1 MGIWISVWGH
11 IVNLNCDK
19 MSLKEQYWRYS
30 LVAIILLLGILIFF
44 QILPFFS
51 GILGAMT
58 IYILLRNQMM
68 YLTEKKRMKR
78 SIMAILCF
86 LIPLSIVVW
95 VFVNKLQAINLD
107 PHSLIAPVEHVA
119 ELIREKVGY
128 DLLSKGNIDT
138 ILAALPK
145 VGQFLMG
152 SISSF
157 TINVVVLLF
166 VLYFML
172 IGGRDMEEYVS
183 DILPFNKRNK
193 KNILHE
199 FNMIVKSNAIGIP
212 LLAVIQG
219 AVATLGYFI
228 FGAPSPVLWG
238 FLSCFATIIPIVGT
252 ALIWAPLALYMGMT
266 GHWGMAIGLA
276 VYALVV
282 ISNVDNLVR
291 FMLQKKMADT
301 HPLITIFGVV
311 IGLSLFGFMGVIFG
325 PLLLSIFVFCV
336 NIFKVEYLE
345 GEVRTRPKI
354 YKP

>member
-1 MGIWISVWGH
+1 
-11 IVNLNCDK
+11 

-58 IYILLRNQMM
+58 IYILLRNQML

-78 SIMAILCF
+78 SIMAILLLCETILCF

-145 VGQFLMG
+145 IGQFLMG

-183 DILPFNKRNK
+183 EILP
-193 KNILHE
+193 
-199 FNMIVKSNAIGIP
+199 
-212 LLAVIQG
+212 
-219 AVATLGYFI
+219 
-228 FGAPSPVLWG
+228 VLQ
-238 FLSCFATIIPIVGT
+238 PI
-252 ALIWAPLALYMGMT
+252 
-266 GHWGMAIGLA
+266 
-276 VYALVV
+276 
-282 ISNVDNLVR
+282 R
-291 FMLQKKMADT
+291 
-301 HPLITIFGVV
+301 
-311 IGLSLFGFMGVIFG
+311 
-325 PLLLSIFVFCV
+325 
-336 NIFKVEYLE
+336 
-345 GEVRTRPKI
+345 
-354 YKP
+354 

>member
-1 MGIWISVWGH
+1 MRRSWMAV
-11 IVNLNCDK
+11 
-19 MSLKEQYWRYS
+19 
-30 LVAIILLLGILIFF
+30 LLL
-44 QILPFFS
+44 
-51 GILGAMT
+51 MET
-58 IYILLRNQMM
+58 
-68 YLTEKKRMKR
+68 
-78 SIMAILCF
+78 ILCF
-86 LIPLSIVVW
+86 LVPLSLVVW

-119 ELIREKVGY
+119 DLIEQRVGY
-128 DLLSKGNIDT
+128 DVMSKENVDSLLSM
-138 ILAALPK
+138 LPK
-145 VGQFLMG
+145 IGQMLMG

-157 TINVVVLLF
+157 AINVVVLLF

-172 IGGRDMEEYVS
+172 IGGTRMEEYVS

-193 KNILHE
+193 RNILHE

-252 ALIWAPLALYMGMT
+252 ALIWAPLALYMEMT

>member
-1 MGIWISVWGH
+1 
-11 IVNLNCDK
+11 

-58 IYILLRNQMM
+58 IYILLRNQML

-78 SIMAILCF
+78 SIMAILLLCETILCF

-145 VGQFLMG
+145 IGQFLMG

-157 TINVVVLLF
+157 AINVVVLLF

-172 IGGRDMEEYVS
+172 IGGAKMEKYVYS
-183 DILPFNKRNK
+183 ILPFSDENK
-193 KNILHE
+193 KNVLNEI
-199 FNMIVKSNAIGIP
+199 NMIVTSNAIGIP
-212 LLAVIQG
+212 LLAIIQG
-219 AVATLGYFI
+219 LIALLGYWI
-228 FGAPSPVLWG
+228 FDVPSPFLFG
-238 FLSCFATIIPIVGT
+238 FLTCFATIIPVVGT
-252 ALIWAPLALYMGMT
+252 ALVWLPLALYMTLT
-266 GHWGMAIGLA
+266 GDWVNAAGLTA
-276 VYALVV
+276 YAL
-282 ISNVDNLVR
+282 IIITNVDNLIR
-291 FMLQKKMADT
+291 FILQKKMADT
-301 HPLITIFGVV
+301 HPLITIFGVI
-311 IGLSLFGFMGVIFG
+311 IGLSLFGFMGIIFG
-325 PLLLSIFVFCV
+325 PLLISIFILCF
-336 NIFKVEYLE
+336 NIFKEKYLDNA
-345 GEVRTRPKI
+345 R
-354 YKP
+354 

>member
-1 MGIWISVWGH
+1 
-11 IVNLNCDK
+11 

-58 IYILLRNQMM
+58 IYILLRNQML

-78 SIMAILCF
+78 SIMAILLLCETILCF

-219 AVATLGYFI
+219 AVATLGY
-228 FGAPSPVLWG
+228 
-238 FLSCFATIIPIVGT
+238 
-252 ALIWAPLALYMGMT
+252 
-266 GHWGMAIGLA
+266 
-276 VYALVV
+276 
-282 ISNVDNLVR
+282 
-291 FMLQKKMADT
+291 
-301 HPLITIFGVV
+301 
-311 IGLSLFGFMGVIFG
+311 
-325 PLLLSIFVFCV
+325 
-336 NIFKVEYLE
+336 
-345 GEVRTRPKI
+345 
-354 YKP
+354 

>member
-1 MGIWISVWGH
+1 
-11 IVNLNCDK
+11 

-58 IYILLRNQMM
+58 IYILLRNQML
-68 YLTEKKRMKR
+68 YLTERKRMKR
-78 SIMAILCF
+78 SIMAILLLCETILCF

-172 IGGRDMEEYVS
+172 IGGRE
-183 DILPFNKRNK
+183 
-193 KNILHE
+193 
-199 FNMIVKSNAIGIP
+199 IVKSNAIGIP

-345 GEVRTRPKI
+345 GEGRTRPKI
-354 YKP
+354 YKR